1 MAPVSNNDPRQ
12 AVAPSPGPSTENADL
27 QTSVRFLVAQ
37 TSTNESNVG
46 TPGTGELS
54 RADPT
59 SLPSASIS
67 TLKSLTGMQVGN
79 KIVIN
84 ETVAESVSHVLTHGM
99 EAETIQRLDRT
110 IKMLLNC
117 DRFGVIL
124 CYQEVFKWS
133 PMDIKRLD
141 KELQGVQKVLMQSL
155 SALTQVLSGT
165 TGQADPDMAELVAN
179 AVGLSSHVSH
189 QLDLARRKLFQPST
203 REDFMCLCTQDYPV
217 VDFLFSKNKTGKLK
231 TMWDSAQITKSI
243 GKAAASPSARKRLF
257 PFHQR
262 PRQQGKGFS
271 LFSSIPVSK
280 KKGFSLFIS
289 VPVSNKR
296 PFPFQKRPR
305 QQGKGLSLFISA
317 PVSKEKAFPF
327 SAASPSARKWP
338 FPFQKRPRQQGN
350 GLSLFISAPVS
361 KEKAF
366 PFSEASPSA
375 RKRPFPFQQRPRQQ
389 GNGLSLSEA
398 IPWARKRLFPFLS
411 RVPDTT
417 GRAIQQPPHY
427 DQRGEWEP
435 RHFTYRDRIPQGQS
449 SRGSPDTSPM
459 GTEYLKV
466 TQRVDRGHLTY
477 RDRIPQGQA
486 TRGSPDTLPIGTEYL
501 KVKQRVGRGHLTY
514 RDRIPQGQATSG
526 KGTPNLYG
534 QNSSRSNNE
543 WEGDT

>member
-1 MAPVSNNDPRQ
+1 
-12 AVAPSPGPSTENADL
+12 
-27 QTSVRFLVAQ
+27 
-37 TSTNESNVG
+37 
-46 TPGTGELS
+46 
-54 RADPT
+54 
-59 SLPSASIS
+59 
-67 TLKSLTGMQVGN
+67 
-79 KIVIN
+79 
-84 ETVAESVSHVLTHGM
+84 M

-189 QLDLARRKLFQPST
+189 QLDLARRKLFQPSI

-262 PRQQGKGFS
+262 PRQQEKGFS

-280 KKGFSLFIS
+280 KKGLSLFIS
-289 VPVSNKR
+289 V
-296 PFPFQKRPR
+296 
-305 QQGKGLSLFISA
+305 

-327 SAASPSARKWP
+327 S
-338 FPFQKRPRQQGN
+338 
-350 GLSLFISAPVS
+350 SAP
-361 KEKAF
+361 
-366 PFSEASPSA
+366 PSA

-389 GNGLSLSEA
+389 GNGLSLFRSVPVSKEMA
-398 IPWARKRLFPFLS
+398 FPFSSAPPSARKKPFPFQK
-411 RVPDTT
+411 RP
-417 GRAIQQPPHY
+417 RQQ
-427 DQRGEWEP
+427 
-435 RHFTYRDRIPQGQS
+435 
-449 SRGSPDTSPM
+449 
-459 GTEYLKV
+459 
-466 TQRVDRGHLTY
+466 
-477 RDRIPQGQA
+477 
-486 TRGSPDTLPIGTEYL
+486 
-501 KVKQRVGRGHLTY
+501 
-514 RDRIPQGQATSG
+514 G
-526 KGTPNLYG
+526 KGLSLFSNVPVSKEMAFPF
-534 QNSSRSNNE
+534 QKRSRQQGKGFSLF
-543 WEGDT
+543 